1 MNTFELILNHIG
13 DSDSE
18 LKALVET
25 AKFSYASALKKISKM
40 QNRILEA
47 RLCGCREFLELWRDE
62 LRIMRGD
69 EADELAGLLADIDT
83 DNKSTHE
90 IETQACRILDDY
102 QAENINLPGWIP
114 RQALKVASQKTEDP
128 LLKEVLLDVRSY
140 M

>member
-47 RLCGCREFLELWRDE
+47 RLCGCREFLEMWRDK
-62 LRIMRGD
+62 LRDTRGN
-69 EADELAGLLADIDT
+69 EADELVGLLTGIDT
-83 DNKSTHE
+83 DNKSTRE
-90 IETQACRILDDY
+90 IETQIYRIIDDY
-102 QAENINLPGWIP
+102 EAKNANLPGWIQ
-114 RQALKVASQKTEDP
+114 RHALKVASENTDDT
-128 LLKEVLLDVRSY
+128 LLKKVLLDVRSY